1 MFIFRF
7 LKYDAFFGPIPLSFS
22 TFWYKKSKLLSFV
35 NNNYKDKLKKIKYR
49 CQTLGIKELDVI
61 FERIYS
67 KLENIND
74 EALID
79 QLDDLLKNET
89 QYIFDVFFNDSFKED
104 RIKYLKI
111 INLSK

>member
-1 MFIFRF
+1 M
-7 LKYDAFFGPIPLSFS
+7 
-22 TFWYKKSKLLSFV
+22 
-35 NNNYKDKLKKIKYR
+35 NNYYKDKLKKIKYR

-89 QYIFDVFFNDSFKED
+89 QYIFDVFFNESFKED

-111 INLSK
+111 VNLSK

>member
-1 MFIFRF
+1 M
-7 LKYDAFFGPIPLSFS
+7 
-22 TFWYKKSKLLSFV
+22 

-67 KLENIND
+67 KLINTND

-89 QYIFDVFFNDSFKED
+89 QYIFDVFFNESFKED

>member
-1 MFIFRF
+1 MI
-7 LKYDAFFGPIPLSFS
+7 S
-22 TFWYKKSKLLSFV
+22 
-35 NNNYKDKLKKIKYR
+35 NEDKLKKLKSR

-67 KLENIND
+67 KLENTND

-89 QYIFDVFFNDSFKED
+89 QYIFDVFFNESFIYD

>member
-1 MFIFRF
+1 M
-7 LKYDAFFGPIPLSFS
+7 
-22 TFWYKKSKLLSFV
+22 
-35 NNNYKDKLKKIKYR
+35 NNHYKDKLKKMKYR

-61 FERIYS
+61 FERIDS

-74 EALID
+74 ESLID

-89 QYIFDVFFNDSFKED
+89 QYIFDVFFNESFKED

-111 INLSK
+111 VNLSK

>member
-1 MFIFRF
+1 M
-7 LKYDAFFGPIPLSFS
+7 
-22 TFWYKKSKLLSFV
+22 
-35 NNNYKDKLKKIKYR
+35 NNYYKDKLKKIKYR

-67 KLENIND
+67 KLENTND

-89 QYIFDVFFNDSFKED
+89 QYIFDIFFNESFKED
-104 RIKYLKI
+104 RIKFLKI

>member
-1 MFIFRF
+1 M
-7 LKYDAFFGPIPLSFS
+7 
-22 TFWYKKSKLLSFV
+22 

-67 KLENIND
+67 KLENTND

-79 QLDDLLKNET
+79 QLDDLSKNET
-89 QYIFDVFFNDSFKED
+89 QYIFDVFFNESFKED

-111 INLSK
+111 VNLSK

>member
-1 MFIFRF
+1 M
-7 LKYDAFFGPIPLSFS
+7 
-22 TFWYKKSKLLSFV
+22 

-67 KLENIND
+67 KLENTND
-74 EALID
+74 EDLID

-89 QYIFDVFFNDSFKED
+89 QYIFDVFFNESFKED

>member
-1 MFIFRF
+1 M
-7 LKYDAFFGPIPLSFS
+7 
-22 TFWYKKSKLLSFV
+22 

-67 KLENIND
+67 KLVNTND

-89 QYIFDVFFNDSFKED
+89 QYIFDVFFNESFKED
-104 RIKYLKI
+104 RIKFLKI

>member
-1 MFIFRF
+1 M
-7 LKYDAFFGPIPLSFS
+7 
-22 TFWYKKSKLLSFV
+22 

-67 KLENIND
+67 KLENTND

-89 QYIFDVFFNDSFKED
+89 QYIFDVFFNESFKED
-104 RIKYLKI
+104 RTKYLKI

>member
-1 MFIFRF
+1 M
-7 LKYDAFFGPIPLSFS
+7 
-22 TFWYKKSKLLSFV
+22 
-35 NNNYKDKLKKIKYR
+35 NNYYNDKLKKIKYR

-67 KLENIND
+67 KLENTND

-89 QYIFDVFFNDSFKED
+89 QYIFDVFFNESFKED
-104 RIKYLKI
+104 RVKYLKI
-111 INLSK
+111 VNLSK

>member
-1 MFIFRF
+1 M
-7 LKYDAFFGPIPLSFS
+7 
-22 TFWYKKSKLLSFV
+22 
-35 NNNYKDKLKKIKYR
+35 NNYYKDKLKKIKYR

-67 KLENIND
+67 KLENTND

-89 QYIFDVFFNDSFKED
+89 QYIFDVFFNESFKD
-104 RIKYLKI
+104 DKIKYLNI

>member
-1 MFIFRF
+1 MSNI
-7 LKYDAFFGPIPLSFS
+7 
-22 TFWYKKSKLLSFV
+22 
-35 NNNYKDKLKKIKYR
+35 
-49 CQTLGIKELDVI
+49 GIKELDVI

-67 KLENIND
+67 KLENTDD

-89 QYIFDVFFNDSFKED
+89 QYIFDVFFNESFKED

-111 INLSK
+111 VNLSK

>member
-1 MFIFRF
+1 M
-7 LKYDAFFGPIPLSFS
+7 
-22 TFWYKKSKLLSFV
+22 
-35 NNNYKDKLKKIKYR
+35 NNYYKDKLKKIKYR

-61 FERIYS
+61 FERIYP
-67 KLENIND
+67 KLVNTND

-89 QYIFDVFFNDSFKED
+89 QYIFDVFFNESFKED

>member
-1 MFIFRF
+1 M
-7 LKYDAFFGPIPLSFS
+7 
-22 TFWYKKSKLLSFV
+22 

-67 KLENIND
+67 KLEITND

-89 QYIFDVFFNDSFKED
+89 QYIFDVFFNESFKED

>member
-1 MFIFRF
+1 M
-7 LKYDAFFGPIPLSFS
+7 
-22 TFWYKKSKLLSFV
+22 
-35 NNNYKDKLKKIKYR
+35 NNYYKDKLKKIKYR

-74 EALID
+74 ESLID

-89 QYIFDVFFNDSFKED
+89 QYIFDVFFNESFKED

>member
-1 MFIFRF
+1 M
-7 LKYDAFFGPIPLSFS
+7 
-22 TFWYKKSKLLSFV
+22 

-67 KLENIND
+67 KLENTND

-89 QYIFDVFFNDSFKED
+89 QYIFDVFFNESFKED
-104 RIKYLKI
+104 RIKFLEI

>member
-1 MFIFRF
+1 M
-7 LKYDAFFGPIPLSFS
+7 
-22 TFWYKKSKLLSFV
+22 
-35 NNNYKDKLKKIKYR
+35 NNYNKDKLKKIKYR

-67 KLENIND
+67 KLVNTND

-89 QYIFDVFFNDSFKED
+89 QYIFDVFFNESFKED

>member
-1 MFIFRF
+1 M
-7 LKYDAFFGPIPLSFS
+7 
-22 TFWYKKSKLLSFV
+22 

-67 KLENIND
+67 KLVNTND

-89 QYIFDVFFNDSFKED
+89 QYIFDVFFNESFKED
-104 RIKYLKI
+104 KIKYLNI

>member
-1 MFIFRF
+1 MI
-7 LKYDAFFGPIPLSFS
+7 S
-22 TFWYKKSKLLSFV
+22 
-35 NNNYKDKLKKIKYR
+35 NEDKLKKIKYR

-61 FERIYS
+61 FERVYS
-67 KLENIND
+67 KLENTND

-89 QYIFDVFFNDSFKED
+89 QYIFDVFFNVSLKED

>member
-1 MFIFRF
+1 M
-7 LKYDAFFGPIPLSFS
+7 
-22 TFWYKKSKLLSFV
+22 

-49 CQTLGIKELDVI
+49 CQTLGIKELVVI

-67 KLENIND
+67 KLENTND

-104 RIKYLKI
+104 RIKYLRI

>member
-1 MFIFRF
+1 M
-7 LKYDAFFGPIPLSFS
+7 
-22 TFWYKKSKLLSFV
+22 
-35 NNNYKDKLKKIKYR
+35 NNYYKDKLKKIKYR

-67 KLENIND
+67 KLVNTND

-79 QLDDLLKNET
+79 QLDDLLNNET
-89 QYIFDVFFNDSFKED
+89 QYIFDVFFNESFKED

>member
-1 MFIFRF
+1 M
-7 LKYDAFFGPIPLSFS
+7 
-22 TFWYKKSKLLSFV
+22 
-35 NNNYKDKLKKIKYR
+35 NNYYKDKLKKIKYR

-67 KLENIND
+67 KLVNTND

-89 QYIFDVFFNDSFKED
+89 QYIFDVFFNESFKED
-104 RIKYLKI
+104 RIKYLRI

>member
-1 MFIFRF
+1 M
-7 LKYDAFFGPIPLSFS
+7 
-22 TFWYKKSKLLSFV
+22 
-35 NNNYKDKLKKIKYR
+35 NNYYKDKLKKIKYR

-89 QYIFDVFFNDSFKED
+89 QYIFDVFFNESFKED

>member
-1 MFIFRF
+1 M
-7 LKYDAFFGPIPLSFS
+7 
-22 TFWYKKSKLLSFV
+22 

-67 KLENIND
+67 KLENTND

-89 QYIFDVFFNDSFKED
+89 QYIFDVFFNESFKED

-111 INLSK
+111 INLSE

>member
-1 MFIFRF
+1 M
-7 LKYDAFFGPIPLSFS
+7 
-22 TFWYKKSKLLSFV
+22 

-67 KLENIND
+67 KLENTDD

-89 QYIFDVFFNDSFKED
+89 QYIFDVFFNESFKED
-104 RIKYLKI
+104 KIKYLNI

>member
-1 MFIFRF
+1 M
-7 LKYDAFFGPIPLSFS
+7 
-22 TFWYKKSKLLSFV
+22 

-67 KLENIND
+67 KLENTND

-79 QLDDLLKNET
+79 QLDDLLKHET
-89 QYIFDVFFNDSFKED
+89 QYIFDVFFNESFKED

>member
-1 MFIFRF
+1 M
-7 LKYDAFFGPIPLSFS
+7 
-22 TFWYKKSKLLSFV
+22 

-67 KLENIND
+67 KLVNTND

-89 QYIFDVFFNDSFKED
+89 QYIFDVFFNESFRED

>member
-1 MFIFRF
+1 M
-7 LKYDAFFGPIPLSFS
+7 
-22 TFWYKKSKLLSFV
+22 

-67 KLENIND
+67 KLENTND

-89 QYIFDVFFNDSFKED
+89 QYIFDVFFNESFKED
-104 RIKYLKI
+104 RVKYLKI
-111 INLSK
+111 VNLSK

>member
-1 MFIFRF
+1 MLFR
-7 LKYDAFFGPIPLSFS
+7 S
-22 TFWYKKSKLLSFV
+22 
-35 NNNYKDKLKKIKYR
+35 
-49 CQTLGIKELDVI
+49 QTLGIKELDVI

-67 KLENIND
+67 KLVNTND

-89 QYIFDVFFNDSFKED
+89 QYIFDVFFNESFKED

>member
-1 MFIFRF
+1 M
-7 LKYDAFFGPIPLSFS
+7 
-22 TFWYKKSKLLSFV
+22 
-35 NNNYKDKLKKIKYR
+35 KYR

-67 KLENIND
+67 KLVNTND

-89 QYIFDVFFNDSFKED
+89 QYIFDVFFNESFKED
-104 RIKYLKI
+104 RINYLKI

>member
-1 MFIFRF
+1 M
-7 LKYDAFFGPIPLSFS
+7 
-22 TFWYKKSKLLSFV
+22 
-35 NNNYKDKLKKIKYR
+35 
-49 CQTLGIKELDVI
+49 GIKELDVI
-61 FERIYS
+61 FERIYA

-74 EALID
+74 ESLID

-89 QYIFDVFFNDSFKED
+89 QYIFDVFFNESFKED

>member
-1 MFIFRF
+1 MTDIQNR
-7 LKYDAFFGPIPLSFS
+7 
-22 TFWYKKSKLLSFV
+22 
-35 NNNYKDKLKKIKYR
+35 LKKLKYR

-61 FERIYS
+61 FVRIYS
-67 KLENIND
+67 KLENTND

-89 QYIFDVFFNDSFKED
+89 QYIFDVFFNESFKED

-111 INLSK
+111 VNLSK